1 MHHARHKPC
10 WKSMHHVSWLWY
22 YSRNYSTRKYS
33 HKKRKH
39 SHSKVSYDYPG
50 SPTQADHISRRSQY
64 SHVFCKPFLLVMYRN
79 KVFLY
84 FHFSLKSKKQN
95 NNEMKKLHPLF
106 FDITWSIEIKYNII
120 FMYDTYAT
128 YTYDIYNYDFK
139 YKVEIGTHGTWFN
152 RLL

>member
-1 MHHARHKPC
+1 
-10 WKSMHHVSWLWY
+10 
-22 YSRNYSTRKYS
+22 
-33 HKKRKH
+33 
-39 SHSKVSYDYPG
+39 
-50 SPTQADHISRRSQY
+50 
-64 SHVFCKPFLLVMYRN
+64 
-79 KVFLY
+79 
-84 FHFSLKSKKQN
+84 
-95 NNEMKKLHPLF
+95 MKKLHPLF

>member
-1 MHHARHKPC
+1 
-10 WKSMHHVSWLWY
+10 
-22 YSRNYSTRKYS
+22 
-33 HKKRKH
+33 
-39 SHSKVSYDYPG
+39 
-50 SPTQADHISRRSQY
+50 
-64 SHVFCKPFLLVMYRN
+64 MYRN

-95 NNEMKKLHPLF
+95 NNEKKKLHPLF

-128 YTYDIYNYDFK
+128 YTYDIYNYDIK
-139 YKVEIGTHGTWFN
+139 YKVEIGTYGTWFN